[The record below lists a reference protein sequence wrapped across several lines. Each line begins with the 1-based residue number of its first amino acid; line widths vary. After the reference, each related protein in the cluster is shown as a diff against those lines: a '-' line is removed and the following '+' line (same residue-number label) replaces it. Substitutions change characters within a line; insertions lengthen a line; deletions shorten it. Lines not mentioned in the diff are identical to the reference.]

1 MPENDESNS
10 TYVFELSE
18 EAKRLEKQGQFLA
31 PLSRRLFEDAGITEG
46 MKVLD
51 VGCGAGD
58 VALLLA
64 EMVGPHGTIVGVDSN
79 PAILETAGQRVRAA
93 GLPHVSFVS

>member
-1 MPENDESNS
+1 MSEHDESNP

-31 PLSRRLFEDAGITEG
+31 PLTRRTFEDAGITAR

-51 VGCGAGD
+51 VGCGA
-58 VALLLA
+58 
-64 EMVGPHGTIVGVDSN
+64 
-79 PAILETAGQRVRAA
+79 PAGKN
-93 GLPHVSFVS
+93 